1 MALNLDLLAKAYF
14 YWDEPVDYKLKD
26 GKFLKI
32 YPVQLPQ
39 SEAFLSA
46 CDVLAIDKNSTSDV
60 RVIQMS
66 YLEFIITAS
75 KADVQI
81 AAKLNL
87 LLAMC
92 LHIEK
97 PLVGTDEK
105 GRYVIFDKANSLV
118 IHAKQFEDIRRIIM
132 YQNILHYDDSY
143 VDADLKKA
151 MQETD
156 ELKNKNIVI
165 PSVERKMAII
175 TSHCGLS
182 KLDQQKMTYR
192 AHCVLFEE
200 VCGEVEFTTVRPIA
214 LYGGQKIDHW
224 IYKEKKGRFDGYIM
238 EAGTYTGKFGA
249 DYNSIPE
256 NYTDANSNAM
266 ESLYSQFNK

>member
-1 MALNLDLLAKAYF
+1 M
-14 YWDEPVDYKLKD
+14 
-26 GKFLKI
+26 
-32 YPVQLPQ
+32 
-39 SEAFLSA
+39 
-46 CDVLAIDKNSTSDV
+46 
-60 RVIQMS
+60 
-66 YLEFIITAS
+66 
-75 KADVQI
+75 
-81 AAKLNL
+81 
-87 LLAMC
+87 
-92 LHIEK
+92 
-97 PLVGTDEK
+97 
-105 GRYVIFDKANSLV
+105 

-156 ELKNKNIVI
+156 ELKNKNIVV

-238 EAGTYTGKFGA
+238 EAGAYTGKFGA

>member
-1 MALNLDLLAKAYF
+1 MALNLDLLEKAYF

-32 YPVQLPQ
+32 YPVQLSQ
-39 SEAFLSA
+39 SVAFLSA
-46 CDVLAIDKNSTSDV
+46 CDVLAIDKNSMSDV
-60 RVIQMS
+60 RIIQMS
-66 YLEFIITAS
+66 YLEFIITAAQ
-75 KADVQI
+75 ADAQV
-81 AAKLNL
+81 AMKLNL
-87 LLAMC
+87 ILSLC
-92 LHIEK
+92 LHMEK

-105 GRYVIFDKANSLV
+105 GRYVIFDRSNSLV
-118 IHAKQFEDIRRIIM
+118 IYAKQFEDIRRIIM

-143 VDADLKKA
+143 IDADLKKA

-156 ELKNKNIVI
+156 ELKNKNIVV

-182 KLDQQKMTYR
+182 KLDQLKMTYR

-214 LYGGQKIDHW
+214 LYNDQKIDHW

-238 EAGTYTGKFGA
+238 KASTYTGKFGT
-249 DYNSIPE
+249 DYNSLPE
-256 NYTDANSNAM
+256 NYTVANSNAM
-266 ESLYSQFNK
+266 ENLYSQFSK